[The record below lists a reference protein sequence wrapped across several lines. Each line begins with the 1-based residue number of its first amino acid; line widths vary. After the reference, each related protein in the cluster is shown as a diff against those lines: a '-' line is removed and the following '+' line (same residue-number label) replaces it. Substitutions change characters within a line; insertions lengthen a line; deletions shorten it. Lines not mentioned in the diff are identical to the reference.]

1 MKILFLAS
9 TFRPTIG
16 GAETY
21 ALNIVHCLSEI
32 GHSIEIVTDEV
43 AGELKFERLNENAR
57 IHRLHHYRHSF
68 TRKGSIFWEEM
79 QFALRPELKT
89 IADACKPDIVF
100 SNSLDLCYTAKLISL
115 YNDIPWLA
123 TFHEQ
128 APEREPFGK
137 ETLALGYRIF
147 DPDGI
152 IAGSKFYLARAKK
165 YGRPEKSYL
174 IYHGVDTKNFADQR
188 SATDVRSHYKIPESN
203 ALILS
208 LGRFKERKGFMD
220 LLDAIGILKGE
231 GILVSLVIAGSV
243 NSASTEY
250 LTQLKQRCQELE
262 IEAFVNFETSIPHEK
277 VPWLISGSDIVVQ
290 PSLEEG
296 LGLAVIESMAC
307 QRPVIVS
314 KIPGHNEITDT
325 DDVASLVDANAPTQI
340 AEAISNLLE
349 NESRRLSM
357 GISARNHVIK
367 NFSFESM
374 AKKTSDLMISLIERR
389 GNASA

>member
-1 MKILFLAS
+1 M
-9 TFRPTIG
+9 
-16 GAETY
+16 
-21 ALNIVHCLSEI
+21 
-32 GHSIEIVTDEV
+32 
-43 AGELKFERLNENAR
+43 
-57 IHRLHHYRHSF
+57 
-68 TRKGSIFWEEM
+68 
-79 QFALRPELKT
+79 
-89 IADACKPDIVF
+89 
-100 SNSLDLCYTAKLISL
+100 
-115 YNDIPWLA
+115 
-123 TFHEQ
+123 
-128 APEREPFGK
+128 
-137 ETLALGYRIF
+137 
-147 DPDGI
+147 
-152 IAGSKFYLARAKK
+152 
-165 YGRPEKSYL
+165 
-174 IYHGVDTKNFADQR
+174 
-188 SATDVRSHYKIPESN
+188 
-203 ALILS
+203 
-208 LGRFKERKGFMD
+208 
-220 LLDAIGILKGE
+220 
-231 GILVSLVIAGSV
+231 

-277 VPWLISGSDIVVQ
+277 VPWLISGADIVVQ